1 MTQVTRSKNSQAGMT
16 LVELMIAMVIASI
29 VIVFLFSIQTRMS
42 RAYHGQSTVAE
53 INQNLQAA
61 KQMLVGEIRMA
72 GYGLGAAG
80 LLGTSPAVK
89 VALGSPDP
97 VRGFLVE
104 NDVYAD
110 GNDSFRVIYGVPTG
124 EAMVDTLDIGGTVLT
139 LSGAA
144 PIYAANE
151 PVILSSQTASCLVAI
166 TSVAAGPPAVL
177 QLGAAGVPY
186 NNGAN
191 AHCVD
196 IKTALINAEVVTIQ
210 RFVMRSYQIDPN
222 REESGFLQQKHGVGG
237 IWVDL
242 GVGFTNMQLA
252 QRFYEEGDGNDRD
265 NLPTPGADAERD
277 WYSSD
282 NQVEGH
288 ASRPANAVL
297 IQASLSIEARSPH
310 GTRGAAASTTTP
322 AFTDL
327 GNVDHNPIGDWG
339 VACTGAN
346 TDPCGIHLSATP
358 DASRPNRYKGEFI
371 YRYSRSII
379 DLRNMGVGR

>member
-1 MTQVTRSKNSQAGMT
+1 MT

-42 RAYHGQSTVAE
+42 RAYHGQSTVSE

-72 GYGLGAAG
+72 GYGLGADG

-89 VALGSPDP
+89 VTLGSPDP

-104 NDVYAD
+104 NDVYGD
-110 GNDSFRVIYGVPTG
+110 GNDSFRVIYGDPTG
-124 EAMVDTLDIGGTVLT
+124 EAMVATFDLGTTITLGGP
-139 LSGAA
+139 A

-151 PVILSSQTASCLVAI
+151 PVILSSQSASCLVAV
-166 TSVAAGPPAVL
+166 TSVAGGPVGVL

-196 IKTALINAEVVTIQ
+196 IQTALSNSEVVTVQ

-222 REESGFLQQKHGVGG
+222 REESGFLQQMQGVGG

-265 NLPTPGADAERD
+265 NLPTPGADTEHD

-282 NQVEGH
+282 NQAEGH

-297 IQASLSIEARSPH
+297 IQASLSIEGRSPH
-310 GTRGAAASTTTP
+310 GTRGSAASTTTP

-346 TDPCGIHLSATP
+346 TDPCGIHLSVTP
-358 DASRPNRYKGEFI
+358 DASRPDRYKGEFI
-371 YRYSRSII
+371 YRYTRSIV